1 LGFLKYQEDTLYFHA
16 DTLYLERDTLN
27 RSKYLSANK
36 NFRFLHPDL
45 QGIADST
52 RFSFDEQVLK
62 MSYHPILWAQTG
74 ELKGEVAEVY
84 FKDSIMEYVELNQ
97 NATVLLAL
105 PTDSLFNQMAA
116 AKIVALFDTMGKLN
130 SVTATGQA
138 WTIFYPISEQKINDT
153 LIEMKR
159 EGLNRLFA
167 EKLVVELRSG
177 EVKEITYFD
186 QPDGV
191 FFPMDQIDPKEK
203 WIKGFKWNPA
213 LRPQNATQL
222 RKDTN

>member
-1 LGFLKYQEDTLYFHA
+1 
-16 DTLYLERDTLN
+16 
-27 RSKYLSANK
+27 
-36 NFRFLHPDL
+36 
-45 QGIADST
+45 
-52 RFSFDEQVLK
+52 

-74 ELKGEVAEVY
+74 ELKGEVAQVF
-84 FKDSIMEYVELNQ
+84 FKDSIVEHVELNGH
-97 NATVLLAL
+97 ATVLLAL

-116 AKIVALFDTMGKLN
+116 TQIIAHFDTSGTLN
-130 SVTATGQA
+130 RVDATGQA
-138 WTIFYPISEQKINDT
+138 WTIFYPISEKKLNDT
-153 LIEMKR
+153 LMEMQR

-191 FFPMDQIDPKEK
+191 FFPMGKIDTKEK
-203 WIKGFKWNPA
+203 YIKGFKWNPT
-213 LRPQNATQL
+213 LRPQNATTL